1 MYVLRTKAKDLVNDT
16 GHNYGEQEK
25 ATVLDEFGCHWF
37 SSAKC
42 FRRGKTIRMDLYI
55 HPLKGIFYPSHHKI
69 YSFLVSIHP
78 LYHPLSTVGLTCHFI

>member
-1 MYVLRTKAKDLVNDT
+1 MYVLRTKVKDLVNAT

-42 FRRGKTIRMDLYI
+42 FRRGKLAKF
-55 HPLKGIFYPSHHKI
+55 LAGHHHAMI
-69 YSFLVSIHP
+69 
-78 LYHPLSTVGLTCHFI
+78 